1 MASAMTPQDK
11 NGYHASAWHFAALV
25 AGNIALALGPW
36 LVRLSD
42 TGPVSVGFWRLLMPI
57 PLLGLLAWRTRTPGP
72 IDRKLALMC
81 LAAGAFFALDLASW
95 HVGIEQT
102 RLANATLFGNSG
114 SIILMVW
121 GLIAARRAPSG
132 QEMVGVAA
140 ALTGAAIL
148 LGRSL
153 EISSATFVGDLFCLL
168 AGVFYAFYLLPA
180 QHARGGLGQWTVL
193 LLVSIAAAPL
203 LLAIALAAGEPVW
216 PGEAGWTPVVAL
228 FQPLRCALVWTT
240 RSEMPR
246 LVALRS
252 MLPPMVRPRSSL
264 SRSTSCDTIWSA
276 RSSRHT
282 RSAALASSTSAG
294 CWVWK

>member
-11 NGYHASAWHFAALV
+11 NGYQASAWHFAALV

-140 ALTGAAIL
+140 ALTWK
-148 LGRSL
+148 
-153 EISSATFVGDLFCLL
+153 
-168 AGVFYAFYLLPA
+168 
-180 QHARGGLGQWTVL
+180 GGLA
-193 LLVSIAAAPL
+193 SPL
-203 LLAIALAAGEPVW
+203 
-216 PGEAGWTPVVAL
+216 
-228 FQPLRCALVWTT
+228 
-240 RSEMPR
+240 PR
-246 LVALRS
+246 
-252 MLPPMVRPRSSL
+252 
-264 SRSTSCDTIWSA
+264 
-276 RSSRHT
+276 
-282 RSAALASSTSAG
+282 
-294 CWVWK
+294 